1 MPLRYLLDMLYGM
14 GNLFRTSL
22 LIAALTALFMAVGH
36 WVAGP
41 QGMIVALLVAAATNL
56 FTYWNADRVVL
67 MIYGAREVD
76 DSQAPRLLRIVRD
89 LAGRAGMPMPR
100 VYLIDSKQPNAFAT
114 GRNPSHA
121 AVAVTRGLLNLLPER
136 EVAAVLAHELAHVRN
151 YDTLTMTITATLAG
165 AIGMLANFLFFF
177 TPNRSDE
184 RNHTGAIASL
194 VIMLLAPLAATLVQL
209 AISRTRE
216 YAADK
221 AGAEIVGQPMWLAQ
235 ALAHI
240 HDAATHI
247 PNEDA
252 EHNPA
257 TAHLFIINPLSGA
270 HFGML
275 FSTHPPV
282 RERIARLTAMTTMKS
297 PWPTR

>member
-1 MPLRYLLDMLYGM
+1 M
-14 GNLFRTSL
+14 GNLFRTGL
-22 LIAALTALFMAVGH
+22 LIAALTALFMAIGH

-41 QGMIVALLVAAATNL
+41 QGMVIALLVAAATNL

-76 DSQAPRLLRIVRD
+76 DIEAPRLLRIVRG
-89 LAGRAGMPMPR
+89 LAERAALPMPK
-100 VYLIDSKQPNAFAT
+100 VYLIDSEQPNAFAT

-136 EVAAVLAHELAHVRN
+136 EIAAVLAHELAHVRN

-177 TPNRSDE
+177 TPSRDEE
-184 RNHTGAIASL
+184 RNHTGVIATL

-240 HDAATHI
+240 HDAAAQI

-270 HFGML
+270 HFGKL

-297 PWPTR
+297 PWMMA

>member
-1 MPLRYLLDMLYGM
+1 MM
-14 GNLFRTSL
+14 
-22 LIAALTALFMAVGH
+22 
-36 WVAGP
+36 
-41 QGMIVALLVAAATNL
+41 VALLIAAATNL

-67 MIYGAREVD
+67 TIYGAREVD
-76 DSQAPRLLRIVRD
+76 DIQAPRLLRIVRD
-89 LAGRAGMPMPR
+89 LAGRAGLPMPK
-100 VYLIDSKQPNAFAT
+100 VYLIDSEQPSAFAT

-177 TPNRSDE
+177 TPNRSDD
-184 RNHTGAIASL
+184 RNYTGPIAGL

-209 AISRTRE
+209 AVSRTRE

-221 AGAEIVGQPMWLAQ
+221 AGAEIVGQPTWLAQ

-240 HDAATHI
+240 HDAAAHI
-247 PNEDA
+247 ANEGA
-252 EHNPA
+252 EQNPA
-257 TAHLFIINPLSGA
+257 TAHLFIMNPLSGA
-270 HFGML
+270 HFGKL

-282 RERIARLTAMTTMKS
+282 RERIARLTAMTPMKS
-297 PWPTR
+297 PWTIA